1 MDKAD
6 EKKKKWTEEEE
17 RILSDIVLSFTIG
30 GKTQREAFEK
40 AAHTIGRTPGACS
53 FRWNN
58 KLKSNFNTDE
68 DTNVLKQPTLADCIT
83 FLKTLETDE
92 GLIAENTRLKE
103 EQAELKKR
111 LHNEEETFV
120 ELKKR
125 HKVLLF
131 QIDTLNT
138 SLHS

>member
-1 MDKAD
+1 MDKAA
-6 EKKKKWTEEEE
+6 EKKKKWSGDEE
-17 RILSDIVLSFTIG
+17 RILSDIVLSFTND

-58 KLKSNFNTDE
+58 KLKSNFNTAG
-68 DTNVLKQPTLADCIT
+68 DTNVLKEPTLADCISFLET
-83 FLKTLETDE
+83 FETDE

-111 LHNEEETFV
+111 LHNAEETFV

-131 QIDTLNT
+131 QIDTLDT
-138 SLHS
+138 SLQ